1 MINRLMKSI
10 REYKKEALLSPLF
23 ISFEVLLEILIPFFM
38 AKIIDVGL
46 KNSDLKYTLS
56 LGIIL
61 IIAAMFSLLFGVLAG
76 QFAAKASAGFAKNLR
91 KDIYY
96 KIQDFSFHNIDKF
109 STASLVTRMTT
120 DITNVQNAYQ
130 MIIRTLVRAPFMM
143 IFALIMVFTINR
155 ELFMVFLI
163 IVPILGAGL
172 FIIILKAHPHFEK
185 VFQIYD
191 KLNKIV
197 QENLSGIRV
206 VKSYVR
212 DEYENKKFDDI
223 SQDVYFRF
231 KTAEK
236 IVAWNAPLMQFSVYT
251 SILMIA
257 WLASR
262 LIVSNVMTT
271 GELMSMIVYAIQIL
285 SSLMMISMVFV
296 LVIIAESSAKRIV
309 AVFKEE
315 SDIVS
320 PSNPLKVVTNGSI
333 EFENVDFSYLDDEN
347 KNVLKNI
354 NLSIKSGETIGIIG
368 GTGSSKSTLVQL
380 IPRLYD
386 ASKGVV
392 KVAGRDVR
400 EYDLEI
406 LRNNVAMVLQ
416 KNTLFSGSIKENL
429 RWGNENA
436 TDEEIIEACK
446 LAQAHDFISNF
457 PNKYDTHIEQGGTN
471 VSGGQKQ
478 RLCIARALLKKPKI
492 LILDDSTSAVDTKT
506 DALLRKA
513 FSEFIPETTKI
524 IIAQRISSIED
535 ADRIIVID
543 EGEIVGIGTSQE
555 LLQTND
561 IYREIYNSQ
570 VRGGVE

>member
-315 SDIVS
+315 
-320 PSNPLKVVTNGSI
+320 
-333 EFENVDFSYLDDEN
+333 
-347 KNVLKNI
+347 
-354 NLSIKSGETIGIIG
+354 
-368 GTGSSKSTLVQL
+368 
-380 IPRLYD
+380 
-386 ASKGVV
+386 
-392 KVAGRDVR
+392 
-400 EYDLEI
+400 
-406 LRNNVAMVLQ
+406 
-416 KNTLFSGSIKENL
+416 
-429 RWGNENA
+429 
-436 TDEEIIEACK
+436 
-446 LAQAHDFISNF
+446 
-457 PNKYDTHIEQGGTN
+457 
-471 VSGGQKQ
+471 
-478 RLCIARALLKKPKI
+478 
-492 LILDDSTSAVDTKT
+492 
-506 DALLRKA
+506 
-513 FSEFIPETTKI
+513 
-524 IIAQRISSIED
+524 
-535 ADRIIVID
+535 
-543 EGEIVGIGTSQE
+543 
-555 LLQTND
+555 
-561 IYREIYNSQ
+561 
-570 VRGGVE
+570 